1 MACLLRGLLAM
12 LRPPLFLCALLGLGG
27 CTASRPPLTT
37 PRPVTLRFLQSPY
50 ADYLFFLFYRDTE
63 RVPALESV
71 PLGDV
76 PTLDSLIALPEM
88 VASSQIERYE
98 DIFTLLTPYQSL
110 SGRVALKPV
119 PRILAY
125 SEDLPS
131 YEALHH
137 IVTLGQGAF
146 PAFLKI
152 WREQV
157 LPEEERTLRVWREQA
172 EQCAPMERLQTLT
185 RLRFPSDSLD
195 VASLLFHPS
204 GSANY
209 SPPGVY
215 SSTFPIPNLPWTL
228 GHEAT
233 HLLVDVHV
241 GANWQ
246 RFPSAP
252 EAIQRAEAAGLK
264 AGDLEEALSLLM
276 QVKLAQACGTK
287 PLDYRISARFEA
299 GDPKRTL
306 LEALEQDWE
315 AYLGSPHRWPTVV
328 DYLVSQAL
336 AVLPR

>member
-1 MACLLRGLLAM
+1 M

-27 CTASRPPLTT
+27 CAASRPPPAT

-63 RVPALESV
+63 RVPAMESV
-71 PLGDV
+71 PLGDI
-76 PTLDSLIALPEM
+76 PTLDSLVALPEM
-88 VASSQIERYE
+88 VASRQVERYE
-98 DIFTLLTPYQSL
+98 DIFPLMEPYQSPA
-110 SGRVALKPV
+110 GRVAVKPV

-125 SEDLPS
+125 SDELPS
-131 YEALHH
+131 YEAIRN
-137 IVTLGQGAF
+137 IVTRGQGAF

-172 EQCAPMERLQTLT
+172 EQCSPMERLQRLT
-185 RLRFPSDSLD
+185 RMRFPSESLD

-215 SSTFPIPNLPWTL
+215 SGTFPTPNLPWTL

-246 RFPSAP
+246 RFPSADK
-252 EAIQRAEAAGLK
+252 AIQRAETVGLK
-264 AGDLEEALSLLM
+264 ARDLEETLSLLM

-287 PLDYRISARFEA
+287 PPDYRLSVRLGA
-299 GDPKRTL
+299 GEPKRAL
-306 LEALEQDWE
+306 LEALERDWE
-315 AYLGSPHRWPTVV
+315 TYLESPERYPTVV
-328 DYLVSQAL
+328 DYLVSQTL